1 MKQKEATRVT
11 LSNKW
16 LSNDGHFCLTL
27 FVAIVQSHAV
37 KGEDMNNICGAGLG
51 FRREMLKELLPTLPS
66 EVDFWEVAPENWI
79 PLGGKYQ
86 EQFQQAS
93 SQAPFTTHG
102 LSLSIGSSD
111 KLDVEFVKT
120 VKRFLD
126 INNIALYSEH
136 LSFCSGNG
144 HMYDLMPIPF
154 TEEAIKHV
162 VSRIVQVQDIIER
175 PLVLENVSYYIA
187 PGQEMDELE
196 FTKSILKESGCQMLL
211 DVNNVYVN
219 SINHK
224 YDAKAFIN
232 GLPSDKI
239 VYGHIAGHYDEAEDL
254 KVDTHGADVIEPVW
268 DLLEHAYLTHGVFPT
283 LLERDFN
290 IPPLSELL
298 AEVKKIKQIQQKC
311 ELIRTT
317 IVKGSVA

>member
-1 MKQKEATRVT
+1 MK
-11 LSNKW
+11 
-16 LSNDGHFCLTL
+16 
-27 FVAIVQSHAV
+27 
-37 KGEDMNNICGAGLG
+37 NICGAGLG
-51 FRREMLKELLPTLPS
+51 FRREMLKALLPTLPS

-126 INNIALYSEH
+126 ANNIALYSEH

-154 TEEAIKHV
+154 TEDAIKHV
-162 VSRIVQVQDIIER
+162 VSRIIQVQDIIER

-196 FTKSILKESGCQMLL
+196 FTKSILKESGCMMLL

-224 YDAKAFIN
+224 YDARTFIN

-268 DLLEHAYLTHGVFPT
+268 ALLEHAYLTHGVFPT

-298 AEVKKIKQIQQKC
+298 AEVKKIKQIQAKC
-311 ELIRTT
+311 EAVQASN
-317 IVKGSVA
+317 VKGSVA